1 MSNYD
6 HDVLGVGNSLH
17 PANQVEN
24 NDPNGYEQLA
34 NGYEQLANTL
44 FNEKMEWMKK
54 AMTLEIYIKEIKFLA
69 DGMYDNNGLATIISN
84 LLKDIE

>member
-1 MSNYD
+1 MNYD
-6 HDVLGVGNSLH
+6 DQVLGVGNSLH

-34 NGYEQLANTL
+34 NTL

-54 AMTLEIYIKEIKFLA
+54 AITLEVYIKEIKFLA

-84 LLKDIE
+84 LLKDVE

>member
-1 MSNYD
+1 MNYD

-17 PANQVEN
+17 PANQEETN
-24 NDPNGYEQLA
+24 YDPNGYEA
-34 NGYEQLANTL
+34 LANTL

-84 LLKDIE
+84 LLKDVE

>member
-1 MSNYD
+1 MNYD
-6 HDVLGVGNSLH
+6 EQVLGVGNSNH

-24 NDPNGYEQLA
+24 NDPNGYEELA
-34 NGYEQLANTL
+34 NKQ

-54 AMTLEIYIKEIKFLA
+54 ALTLEIYIKEIKFLA